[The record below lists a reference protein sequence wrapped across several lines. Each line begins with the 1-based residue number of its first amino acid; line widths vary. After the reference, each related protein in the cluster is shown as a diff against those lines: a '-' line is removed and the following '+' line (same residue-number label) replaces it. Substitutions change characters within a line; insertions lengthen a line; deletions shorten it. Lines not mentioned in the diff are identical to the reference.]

1 VRRKGPPGDL
11 DLGQFRHA
19 RPRDPPRIV
28 LLMCTVSSSPLATG
42 RASPPWS
49 S

>member
-1 VRRKGPPGDL
+1 VGCEGAPRDL

-19 RPRDPPRIV
+19 RPREPPRIV
-28 LLMCTVSSSPLATG
+28 LLMSAVSSSPLATG

>member
-1 VRRKGPPGDL
+1 VGREGPPGDL

-28 LLMCTVSSSPLATG
+28 LLMYTVSSSPLATG